1 VRTSLGVRKT
11 TGIKASPTWALAT
24 SHPGGSLAEES
35 AEKSAPRR
43 FSWSLGNIRMSAPVG
58 GIQHGQPNRPAAS
71 PLPMQAKL
79 EVGAVDDPLERE
91 ADRVAEQVMR
101 MPDAAAFT
109 NSTTP
114 FSSPALQVGSPTT
127 SDATVQRK
135 CSCGG
140 SCETCKGQQSDDK
153 HGQVQRKPAAP
164 QISAVGPSVLAR
176 GSAPPIVHEVL
187 HSTGQ
192 PLDAATRGF
201 FEPRFG
207 QNLNHVRVHADTR
220 AADSATTMGAMAYT
234 VGSNVVFGRD
244 RFSPHST
251 TGRNLLAHELAH
263 VIQQASGSPGTL
275 RRTPCLHGSDCK
287 FIPGDPGR
295 FGEGVDTPPK
305 KGEFSLEIGHAEISD
320 PSAPKDAPRPSR
332 QGQLA
337 PILKKLVE
345 DSGFK
350 IAAEA
355 SGPFID
361 EGLTAEVEA
370 QAVPCAKFP
379 GGLPKGAPKD
389 GCCIQIYPEMENRAK
404 RLLESKSPRTHA
416 QDEDALDLIGTVLHE
431 AEHCH
436 FDASPETAKK
446 IPAESDCNL
455 NTVVFHGPRTKFDFT
470 VKFYLSELSA
480 IIAELRLYFQNFEA
494 SATKQNH
501 DLLHEQEIWKALNK
515 DESVRGIIHGLKC
528 ACSCESV
535 DHLIENA
542 VRNALNSWPE
552 GQARKF
558 LEVMARILP
567 SWWPKGFR
575 DL

>member
-1 VRTSLGVRKT
+1 VLTSLAVERIAQIT
-11 TGIKASPTWALAT
+11 ALPARASAPP
-24 SHPGGSLAEES
+24 HPDVSPAEES
-35 AEKSAPRR
+35 VEKSAPRR
-43 FSWSLGNIRMSAPVG
+43 FSWSLGNIQMSAPWAG
-58 GIQHGQPNRPAAS
+58 TQPGPPNRRAAS

-79 EVGAVDDPLERE
+79 EVGAVDDPMDRE

-101 MPDAAAFT
+101 MPEAAAFT
-109 NSTTP
+109 NSITP
-114 FSSPALQVGSPTT
+114 SSSPALQVGNPTT
-127 SDATVQRK
+127 PNSTVKRK

-140 SCETCKGQQSDDK
+140 SCETCKGEQSDDE
-153 HGQVQRKPAAP
+153 HGKVLRKSAAP
-164 QISAVGPSVLAR
+164 QISAVGSSVLAK

-187 HSTGQ
+187 RSPGQ

-201 FEPRFG
+201 FEPRIG

-220 AADSATTMGAMAYT
+220 AADSAGTIGAMAYA

-263 VIQQASGSPGTL
+263 VIQQGSGSPGAL

-287 FIPGDPGR
+287 SIPGDPGR
-295 FGEGVDTPPK
+295 FGEEVDAPLK
-305 KGEFSLEIGHAEISD
+305 KGEISIGHVEILDS
-320 PSAPKDAPRPSR
+320 SAPKDAPPPSR

-337 PILKKLVE
+337 PNLKKLIE

-355 SGPFID
+355 LGPFID
-361 EGLTAEVEA
+361 EGLIAKVGA
-370 QAVPCAKFP
+370 QATQCADFP
-379 GGLPKGAPKD
+379 GGLPKGARKD

-416 QDEDALDLIGTVLHE
+416 QDADALDLIGTVVHE

-436 FDASPETAKK
+436 FDASPETSKK

-455 NTVVFHGPRTKFDFT
+455 DTVVFHGPQTKSDFT

-480 IIAELRLYFQNFEA
+480 IIAELRPYFQNFEA
-494 SATKQNH
+494 SPTKQNH
-501 DLLHEQEIWKALNK
+501 DLLHEQEIWKTLNK

-535 DHLIENA
+535 DHLVENA
-542 VRNALNSWPE
+542 VRNALSSWPQ

-558 LEVMARILP
+558 LEVMARIMP
-567 SWWPKGFR
+567 SWWPKDLR
-575 DL
+575 DI

>member
-1 VRTSLGVRKT
+1 
-11 TGIKASPTWALAT
+11 
-24 SHPGGSLAEES
+24 
-35 AEKSAPRR
+35 
-43 FSWSLGNIRMSAPVG
+43 
-58 GIQHGQPNRPAAS
+58 
-71 PLPMQAKL
+71 MQAKL

-101 MPDAAAFT
+101 MPDAAA
-109 NSTTP
+109 
-114 FSSPALQVGSPTT
+114 SPALQVGSPTT
-127 SDATVQRK
+127 SAAVQRK

-140 SCETCKGQQSDDK
+140 SCETCKGQHSDDE
-153 HGQVQRKPAAP
+153 HDQVQRKPAAP
-164 QISAVGPSVLAR
+164 QISAVGSSGLAK

-187 HSTGQ
+187 RSPGQ

-220 AADSATTMGAMAYT
+220 AAESASTMGAMAYT
-234 VGSNVVFGRD
+234 VGPNVVFGRD
-244 RFSPHST
+244 RFSPHSA

-263 VIQQASGSPGTL
+263 VMQQGAGSPGTL
-275 RRTPCLHGSDCK
+275 RRAPCLHGSDCK
-287 FIPGDPGR
+287 VIPGDPGR
-295 FGEGVDTPPK
+295 FGEEVDAPLK
-305 KGEFSLEIGHAEISD
+305 KGEISIGHVEILDS
-320 PSAPKDAPRPSR
+320 SAPNAAPPPSR

-337 PILKKLVE
+337 LNLKKLVE

-355 SGPFID
+355 SGLFID
-361 EGLTAEVEA
+361 EELTSKVGA
-370 QAVPCAKFP
+370 QATQCAAFP
-379 GGLPKGAPKD
+379 GGPPKGTPKD
-389 GCCIQIYPEMENRAK
+389 GCCIQIYPEMDNRAK

-416 QDEDALDLIGTVLHE
+416 QDQDALELISTVLHE

-455 NTVVFHGPRTKFDFT
+455 DTVVFHGPRTKSDFT

-480 IIAELRLYFQNFEA
+480 IIAELRPYFQNFEA
-494 SATKQNH
+494 SPTKQNH
-501 DLLHEQEIWKALNK
+501 GLLHEEEIWKTLNK